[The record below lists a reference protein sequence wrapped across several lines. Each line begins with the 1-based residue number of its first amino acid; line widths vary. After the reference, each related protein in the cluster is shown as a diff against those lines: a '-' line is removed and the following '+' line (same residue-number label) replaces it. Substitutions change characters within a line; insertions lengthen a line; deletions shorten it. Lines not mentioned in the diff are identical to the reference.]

1 MGRCRNGSER
11 AVDVQPT
18 RVWGTAAD
26 GAQQRVPQ
34 YAKLD
39 PVLARQQAADAHVFV
54 QRLFARSHQSNLV
67 SPLLLGSAARPVQD
81 ENDMLQKEA
90 VFTAAGRL
98 ARSLVDN
105 EQIPPAQFI
114 AALAEEAKTSPHRVL
129 KRRIAWLVG
138 E

>member
-1 MGRCRNGSER
+1 ML
-11 AVDVQPT
+11 QL
-18 RVWGTAAD
+18 TAA
-26 GAQQRVPQ
+26 
-34 YAKLD
+34 
-39 PVLARQQAADAHVFV
+39 
-54 QRLFARSHQSNLV
+54 RLFAHKFQR
-67 SPLLLGSAARPVQD
+67 AARPIESED
-81 ENDMLQKEA
+81 DMIQKEA

-105 EQIPPAQFI
+105 EQIPPAQFL